1 MTDKD
6 KSEYYS
12 VQQELNKL
20 DTAYNPTMTK
30 AHEPIIE
37 GKYKVT
43 WDTRVI
49 MIVVEHEEDD
59 IWWGWNT

>member
-49 MIVVEHEEDD
+49 MIVVEHE
-59 IWWGWNT
+59 